1 MKIKITTRDIVANS
15 MIAALYVVLTMV
27 TYPFSYLGIQ
37 FRVAEVLVLL
47 CFFRKDYTIGLVAG
61 CAIANLASTIG
72 LVDVGFGTLATL
84 IACLGIMFM
93 KQLGIACLFPIV
105 SNAFIVGFELWQF
118 LGEPFWI
125 SVGQVAL
132 GETAVMVAGYILFMI
147 LKHRKNFFEVVRA
160 TQNIEFK
167 W

>member
-1 MKIKITTRDIVANS
+1 M
-15 MIAALYVVLTMV
+15 
-27 TYPFSYLGIQ
+27 
-37 FRVAEVLVLL
+37 
-47 CFFRKDYTIGLVAG
+47 
-61 CAIANLASTIG
+61 
-72 LVDVGFGTLATL
+72 GFGTLATL

-105 SNAFIVGFELWQF
+105 SNAFIVGFELWRF

-147 LKHRKNFFEVVRA
+147 LKRRKNFFEVVRA